1 MTDVPTSNAT
11 DGNAT
16 GGNAIGG
23 GEIDPLTRIA
33 IKHGTDKWGPHFY
46 TPVYHELVSRWR
58 DHPIRL
64 LEIGVGGY
72 DLKTVGGASLAMWAE
87 YFPRGQITGID
98 IAEKRLALDARIKFF
113 RGSQD
118 DPAFLKSVCDARG
131 PFDVIIDDGSHV
143 PKHVVT
149 SFHVLFPALTEGG
162 LYIIEDV
169 QTAFWPSFGGSLLHG
184 GDTMKLARTVIECLN
199 HAELGVV
206 GGSRSLPEFAR
217 QIKSFRAYHNL
228 FVIEKGDN
236 GEPSNFAYD
245 LNNPRAIEAAKLI
258 ERELE
263 RAPTA
268 EGMANLLDLYVT
280 GGNLIKASGL
290 TDKVLSLWDANAAV
304 LMAAYR
310 VAEKTNDTAR
320 RLDCL
325 ERLVRLEPDNE
336 RLKQALE
343 QARAAPAKSGSQAQ

>member
-1 MTDVPTSNAT
+1 MMIGVPMSNAT
-11 DGNAT
+11 DD
-16 GGNAIGG
+16 
-23 GEIDPLTRIA
+23 GEVDPLTLSA

-46 TPVYHELVSRWR
+46 TPVYHELLSRRR
-58 DHPIRL
+58 DQPVRL

-72 DLKTVGGASLAMWAE
+72 DLKTMGGASLAMWAE

-98 IAEKRLALDARIKFF
+98 IAEKRLTLDARIKFF
-113 RGSQD
+113 QGSQD

-131 PFDVIIDDGSHV
+131 PFDVIVDDGSHV

-149 SFHVLFPALTEGG
+149 SFHVLFPSLTEGG
-162 LYIIEDV
+162 LYIIEDI

-184 GDTMKLARTVIECLN
+184 GDTMKLARTIIECLN

-206 GGSRSLPEFAR
+206 GGSRALPEFAR
-217 QIKSFRAYHNL
+217 LIKSFRAYHNL

-245 LNNPRAIEAAKLI
+245 PDNPHAIEATKLI

-268 EGMANLLDLYVT
+268 EGMANLLDLYLT
-280 GGNLIKASGL
+280 GGNLIKARQL
-290 TDKVLSLWDANAAV
+290 ADRALSLWGTDPAV

-310 VAEKTNDTAR
+310 VAEKTNDTGR
-320 RLDCL
+320 QLDRL
-325 ERLVRLEPDNE
+325 ERLLRLEPDNE
-336 RLKQALE
+336 RLKRALE
-343 QARAAPAKSGSQAQ
+343 QVRAAPVKSGGQG